1 MRALAA
7 LDAAVGDRTS
17 PEPAPPVEPLPV
29 DAGSTTVHRFGDVE
43 VDVAQLRVRRGGE
56 EVHVEPQ
63 VFEVLALLIS
73 RRDRVVTKDELF
85 EEVWGGPY
93 VGEAALSSRIR
104 DVRRAVGDD
113 GKAQHTI
120 RTVYGRGYQF
130 VAPLDE
136 G

>member
-1 MRALAA
+1 M
-7 LDAAVGDRTS
+7 
-17 PEPAPPVEPLPV
+17 
-29 DAGSTTVHRFGDVE
+29 HRFHDVE
-43 VDVAQLRVRRGGE
+43 VDLAQYKVRRNGE
-56 EVHVEPQ
+56 PIHVEPQ
-63 VFEVLALLIS
+63 VFDVLALLIA

-104 DVRRAVGDD
+104 DARKAVGDD

-130 VAPLDE
+130 VADLDL
-136 G
+136 